1 MKQTI
6 KFMFAAMMLMTSN
19 VMIAQETVPVK
30 KTEKEKQLTEGTPEE
45 RAQKRTDQMKTE
57 LSLDANQVSQI
68 YAINLAH
75 ITEMDKLRAEQK
87 ALKEKIKAQHES
99 TKAKIK
105 EVLTPE
111 QNVIFDAKVEARKK
125 KQEENKAQRQ
135 D

>member
-1 MKQTI
+1 
-6 KFMFAAMMLMTSN
+6 MFAAMMLMTSN